1 MHKPRMQMRMDL
13 AKEYGAGIS
22 IWELGQGLDEFMT
35 VFKDDAATSEQDIA
49 DDIIDLDE
57 L

>member
-1 MHKPRMQMRMDL
+1 MQMRMDL